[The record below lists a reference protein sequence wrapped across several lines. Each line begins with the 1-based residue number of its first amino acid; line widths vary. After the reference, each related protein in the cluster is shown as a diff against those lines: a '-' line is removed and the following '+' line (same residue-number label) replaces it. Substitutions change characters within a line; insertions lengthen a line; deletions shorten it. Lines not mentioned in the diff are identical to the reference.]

1 VANSVSQVGHQPF
14 GRLVTNT
21 TPLITLSVACG
32 NLDILRQLYEEIIV
46 PSEVAAEITAGG
58 MQCPGVAEF
67 IAAQAWL
74 KPMTRSCAI
83 APYLLNALDRGE
95 ASVIQT
101 ALDQHIPLVAID
113 EVVGRRAA
121 RLAGLSVTG
130 SVGILL
136 KARKLGF
143 TSSMADSFARLR
155 AHGIWLSAQVQTFA
169 LQQEAEFRMPGDP
182 QYQSTSR

>member
-1 VANSVSQVGHQPF
+1 VADPAGQATHQPS

-32 NLDILRQLYEEIIV
+32 SLDILRQLYEDIV
-46 PSEVAAEITAGG
+46 VTHEVAAEITAGG
-58 MQCPGVAEF
+58 MQRPGVAEF
-67 IAAQAWL
+67 VAAQPWL
-74 KPMTRSCAI
+74 KPLTSPCAI

-101 ALDQHIPLVAID
+101 ALDQHIALVAID

-136 KARKLGF
+136 KARKLGLAG
-143 TSSMADSFARLR
+143 SMADSFARLR
-155 AHGIWLSAQVQTFA
+155 AHGIWLSTQVQAFA
-169 LQQEAEFRMPGDP
+169 LEQEAKFEL
-182 QYQSTSR
+182 

>member
-1 VANSVSQVGHQPF
+1 VADTALQVTHLPS

-32 NLDILRQLYEEIIV
+32 SLDILRQLYEDIV
-46 PSEVAAEITAGG
+46 VTSEVAAEITAGG
-58 MQCPGVAEF
+58 MQRPGVAEF
-67 IAAQAWL
+67 MAAQPWL
-74 KPMTRSCAI
+74 KPLTNPCAI
-83 APYLLNALDRGE
+83 ASYLLNALDRGE
-95 ASVIQT
+95 ASVIQA

-130 SVGILL
+130 SIGILL
-136 KARKLGF
+136 KARKLGL
-143 TSSMADSFARLR
+143 TGSMTDSFTRLR

-169 LQQEAEFRMPGDP
+169 LEEEAKLGL
-182 QYQSTSR
+182 

>member
-1 VANSVSQVGHQPF
+1 VADPAGQATHQPS

-32 NLDILRQLYEEIIV
+32 SLDILRQLYEDIV
-46 PSEVAAEITAGG
+46 VTHEVAA
-58 MQCPGVAEF
+58 QP
-67 IAAQAWL
+67 WL
-74 KPMTRSCAI
+74 KPLTSPCAI

-101 ALDQHIPLVAID
+101 ALDQHIALVAID

-136 KARKLGF
+136 KARKLGLAG
-143 TSSMADSFARLR
+143 SMADSFARLR
-155 AHGIWLSAQVQTFA
+155 AHGIWLSTQVQAFA
-169 LQQEAEFRMPGDP
+169 LEQEAKFEL
-182 QYQSTSR
+182 